1 MVISDTVPAFH
12 SDDCQLCPWRLAFR
26 YSGPKTR
33 FVSHSSFAYEWENMK
48 AFRTLA
54 AVLLFV
60 QVVVA
65 APVKSEAASAAEIDA
80 GVGATL
86 QSFQRQFPGA
96 RELGRKAAGVLV
108 FPSVVK
114 AGIGFG
120 GEYGEGLLIIHG
132 RRGGYYNLISGS
144 FGFQLGVQVRSVII
158 MFMTERALASFES
171 TYGWRVGVDASVA
184 IVTLGAGGSIDTESL
199 TSPVIGFILDPAGL
213 MYNLSLEGSK
223 ISRISR

>member
-1 MVISDTVPAFH
+1 
-12 SDDCQLCPWRLAFR
+12 
-26 YSGPKTR
+26 
-33 FVSHSSFAYEWENMK
+33 MK

-86 QSFQRQFPGA
+86 HSFQRQFPGA

-114 AGIGFG
+114 AGFGFG
-120 GEYGEGLLIIHG
+120 GEYGEGLLIC
-132 RRGGYYNLISGS
+132 GGYYNLISGS